1 MSVPAWA
8 QERPPAGRPLTVFGP
23 PGGRGR
29 SGSQGRGP
37 SAKRVDTSPRR
48 DRAKLGRTSGLFAA
62 GAWSAREE
70 IARMIENGVP
80 SNEILEAIRSGS
92 EGDQPLEIQ
101 GESEQA
107 DEPVAKSL
115 SEERPPRSSGVVPPS
130 WTTEKKA
137 EKPAKYPPAQRALPQ
152 QLRRPTFP
160 RTAPPGILPPGR
172 QERHSRLWA
181 SQRRRCHQLLKFR
194 SCESKRRSLRRNLSH
209 RQLCQSWIQV
219 GSPRAWMK

>member
-101 GESEQA
+101 GESEEA

-137 EKPAKYPPAQRALPQ
+137 EKPAKVPALRLRGLFLSSFDASPFHGPLLPGYSHLGDRSGTLASG
-152 QLRRPTFP
+152 LRKEGSVTNSSSS
-160 RTAPPGILPPGR
+160 AA
-172 QERHSRLWA
+172 A
-181 SQRRRCHQLLKFR
+181 SQR
-194 SCESKRRSLRRNLSH
+194 
-209 RQLCQSWIQV
+209 
-219 GSPRAWMK
+219 GGA